1 MTRLPV
7 TSFRRAHGSFSFR
20 PCRSTS
26 PTRKVRNIREGWLPL
41 RRGIQA
47 HLARS
52 RGVHCDVAQILIVS
66 GSQQGLDLSARVLLD
81 PGDTVVTE
89 DPQYLG
95 AREVFRSLG
104 AELQPVPVDDEGMLT
119 PGVPARLAY
128 VTPSHQFPTGAV
140 LSLRRRL
147 ALLAWA
153 DRHDAY
159 VIEDDYDSE
168 FRYDGAPL
176 RAIHGLQV
184 SDRVVY
190 LGTFAKVLFPSIRL
204 GYVVVPHALLPAYR
218 GAKWLSDRHSA
229 TLEQR
234 ALAAFIEGGH
244 FERTVRMSRTRY
256 GERRDALLRGLAQVP
271 GRPFEVSG
279 AATGLHALARVSGL
293 SRGDLERLI
302 GLAADRGVGVYPA
315 EPYYLNPA
323 EAPAALLFGFATIAP
338 DAIREG
344 LALLHE
350 AYRRL

>member
-1 MTRLPV
+1 MSSIDV
-7 TSFRRAHGSFSFR
+7 
-20 PCRSTS
+20 
-26 PTRKVRNIREGWLPL
+26 
-41 RRGIQA
+41 IQ
-47 HLARS
+47 
-52 RGVHCDVAQILIVS
+52 
-66 GSQQGLDLSARVLLD
+66 ARVLLD

-153 DRHDAY
+153 DSHDAY

-190 LGTFAKVLFPSIRL
+190 LGTFSKVLFPSIRL
-204 GYVVVPHALLPAYR
+204 GYVIVPHALLPAYP

-256 GERRDALLRGLAQVP
+256 GERPAALLRGLAQVP

-279 AATGLHALARVSGL
+279 AATGLHALARVPGL
-293 SRGDLERLI
+293 FRGDLERLI